1 MRVADLVL
9 GLVKDSK
16 EGIGCDFDK
25 LSSAEKVDILSAA
38 KTSGSNTVTLVNG
51 LNWWR
56 NALLKNRT

>member
-51 LNWWR
+51 LN
-56 NALLKNRT
+56 